1 MKNIKSAILSI
12 AAAATVAAGLLAA
25 PVPAEARCVGCAVG
39 AGVLGG
45 VIIGSAIANSQPRY
59 YAPAP
64 GYVAYVGYSA
74 RYPVSC
80 PGGFWARRPVY
91 DRWGNVRG
99 YSRPRF
105 ICP

>member
-1 MKNIKSAILSI
+1 MKSAILSI

-64 GYVAYVGYSA
+64 GYVAYDGYSA